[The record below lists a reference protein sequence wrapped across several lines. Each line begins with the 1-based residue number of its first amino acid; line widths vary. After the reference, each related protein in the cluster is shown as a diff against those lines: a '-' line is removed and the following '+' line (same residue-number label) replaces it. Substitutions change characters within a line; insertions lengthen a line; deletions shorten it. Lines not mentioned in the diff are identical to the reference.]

1 MQTSDGQQFQRSGLF
16 GSAYLERLKEGDSAM
31 LVPSALGGSGG
42 AGGLGGAG
50 GGGLGSGLSLGG
62 MALGGS
68 AGGGGGMTM
77 RTRSTRGS
85 RRNLRE
91 WSSDS
96 ENEFG
101 QEEEADSVFDT
112 EVSSARQGSETMGEQ
127 GRGQDVM
134 SGIGLQSSYEGMQR
148 RARRRTAHWHL
159 RDDQAAWLSDQE
171 ELLVPIRLEMEVGD
185 YRLHDVFVWNAKE
198 RVITPEQFS
207 AIYCADL
214 SLPATGRAGAQEYIA
229 QLIRQQVAEHIAASD
244 WDFGGDELRVNI
256 NLEVQVG
263 THVLRDRIE
272 WDILEPLGSKPEEF
286 ARTLCQDLGLGGEYP
301 PLVAHR
307 VREEIARLQK
317 ELSEAGDA
325 HWLRQQPVD
334 SVFRPINMAEAWG
347 PSVEIMSAEDLDR
360 MWMHKE
366 RSYRRMRRSERSH
379 TRSFNFLPPELV
391 SREPGAVAAG
401 SAVPGISLTFYTQAA
416 PQTPTSATAGPLDG
430 APASG
435 ATTPRLSRRTNST
448 SRVPGTP
455 TRSTTPRQY
464 SKVDI
469 QSWECQHCGCN
480 GELTPTQRLG
490 PNGPKTLCNACGIAW
505 VVRNRQELPSHRKDL
520 FRK

>member
-1 MQTSDGQQFQRSGLF
+1 MQTGDGQHFQRPGLF
-16 GSAYLERLKEGDSAM
+16 GGAYLERLKEGDSAM
-31 LVPSALGGSGG
+31 LVPSGLGSTGTGGSGG
-42 AGGLGGAG
+42 AGGGGAG
-50 GGGLGSGLSLGG
+50 ASGFGSGSI
-62 MALGGS
+62 
-68 AGGGGGMTM
+68 GGGGMTM
-77 RTRSTRGS
+77 RKRSTRGS

-101 QEEEADSVFDT
+101 QDEDADSVFGTD
-112 EVSSARQGSETMGEQ
+112 VGSVRQGSETAGEQ
-127 GRGQDVM
+127 VKGQDVM
-134 SGIGLQSSYEGMQR
+134 SGIGLQQAYESMQR
-148 RARRRTAHWHL
+148 RGRRRTAHWHL

-198 RVITPEQFS
+198 RVITPEQFA

-229 QLIRQQVAEHIAASD
+229 QLIRQQVAEHVAATE
-244 WDFGGDELRVNI
+244 WDFTGAELRVNL

-286 ARTLCQDLGLGGEYP
+286 ARTLCRDLGLGGEYP

-307 VREEIARLQK
+307 VREEISRMHK

-334 SVFRPINMAEAWG
+334 SIFRPINMAEAWG

-379 TRSFNFLPPELV
+379 TRTFNFLPPELV

-416 PQTPTSATAGPLDG
+416 PQTPTSAVAGSIDG
-430 APASG
+430 GPGSG
-435 ATTPRLSRRTNST
+435 ASTPRPTRRTNST

-455 TRSTTPRQY
+455 TRSTTPRLY

-469 QSWECQHCGCN
+469 ESWECEHCGCN
-480 GELTPTQRLG
+480 GEFTPTQRLG
-490 PNGPKTLCNACGIAW
+490 PNGAKTLCNACGIAW